1 MFRNKIRAR
10 GLFIFAPGTHAR
22 KHGLDGIVGRYA
34 VALPRAQRGKLGAVV
49 LLAQPVL
56 EAVLS
61 VTVWA
66 AHARVFEGVYKGF
79 AGEVPA
85 LV

>member
-1 MFRNKIRAR
+1 M
-10 GLFIFAPGTHAR
+10 FIFAPGAHAR
-22 KHGLDGIVGRYA
+22 KHRLDRIVGRCV
-34 VALPRAQRGKLGAVV
+34 VALPRAQRGKLGAIV

-61 VTVWA
+61 VAVWT
-66 AHARVFEGVYKGF
+66 AHARVFEGVDEGF
-79 AGEVPA
+79 TGEVSA